1 MISIAMPKLTV
12 EECLGL
18 DVNWLNRQGML
29 RTGTSSTVRWY
40 RGKEE
45 IASIRVHALSNKAI
59 ELSYIFG
66 GNETIRY
73 KVGLTWTPCHFGGR
87 RPWFL
92 CPGCGRRVGK
102 LYVSGKYFLCRHCYS
117 LAYQSQRESRGDRL
131 LRRAWKIRAKLGLG
145 PWEPIVEKP
154 PRMHWKTFLR
164 LREEVQRLEWE
175 ALWEIHREI
184 EKLVEKVE
192 RLCGK

>member
-1 MISIAMPKLTV
+1 MISIAMAKLTV

-29 RTGTSSTVRWY
+29 RPGTSGTVRWY

-45 IASIRVHALSNKAI
+45 VGSIRVRALSNAVI
-59 ELSYIFG
+59 ELSYLFDRRELICY
-66 GNETIRY
+66 E
-73 KVGLTWTPCHFGGR
+73 VGLTWTPCHFGGQ
-87 RPWFL
+87 RPWFI
-92 CPGCGRRVGK
+92 CPGCGKRVGK
-102 LYVSGKYFLCRHCYS
+102 LYAPGKYFLCRYCYD

-131 LRRAWKIRAKLGLG
+131 LRRARKLRGKLGLK

-164 LREEVQRLEWE
+164 LREEILWLELE
-175 ALWEIHREI
+175 ALKEIHREI
-184 EKLVEKVE
+184 DRLAKRVDKLFSK
-192 RLCGK
+192 